1 MSTSTERCVKS
12 TLHGTGDGAFA
23 AASDGRIIVWNPAAE
38 RLLGY
43 TEREAVGRRCWDLV
57 CGDDGEGRRVCNA
70 DCHVLAHVS
79 RDEPVRGF
87 DVCSRT
93 KGGRPIW
100 LGMSVVAVPGGGK
113 ESSCTVHLMRDIT
126 GMRELLALAQE
137 RTAATA
143 PEKPVDHGPA
153 PELSLRQRQ
162 ILRLL
167 TEGLNTA
174 RVAERLH
181 VSGATVRNHV
191 QSIFAK
197 LGVHSRLEAVAY
209 AARHRLF

>member
-1 MSTSTERCVKS
+1 MR
-12 TLHGTGDGAFA
+12 A
-23 AASDGRIIVWNPAAE
+23 
-38 RLLGY
+38 
-43 TEREAVGRRCWDLV
+43 
-57 CGDDGEGRRVCNA
+57 
-70 DCHVLAHVS
+70 
-79 RDEPVRGF
+79 
-87 DVCSRT
+87 RT

-100 LGMSVVAVPGGGK
+100 LGMSVVAIPGGRK
-113 ESSCTVHLMRDIT
+113 ESSCTVHLMRDIR

-137 RTAATA
+137 RMAATA
-143 PEKPVDHGPA
+143 PEKPVDHESA
-153 PELSLRQRQ
+153 PELSLRERQ

-181 VSGATVRNHV
+181 VSRATVRNHV